1 MDRGWLVVLLLVVHL
16 VLPGLAQPCVD
27 ARGEKFPD
35 CLSCLVSRAPAC
47 GWCLDKEPGT
57 GLARGCLPRTEDC
70 EELWYND
77 DRPDPAPVKGSAED
91 SIKPREIKLKLRPN
105 KEKKITFE
113 AKKKD
118 NPVDMYFLL
127 DLTGSM
133 TEIKKKLADITEGLM
148 DVRILSNDKSPACLF
163 FCSGAK
169 GSNKRLQV
177 WLWNFQRETDSPNE
191 RGDQGQLPP
200 VLPTSAKP
208 DKGAEI
214 SQEVHYYQHLSVI
227 SCNCNVL

>member
-70 EELWYND
+70 DELWYND

-105 KEKKITFE
+105 KEKKITFD

-133 TEIKKKLADITEGLM
+133 TGIKKKLADITEGLM
-148 DVRILSNDKSPACLF
+148 DVRILSDDKSPVF
-163 FCSGAK
+163 FSVQELRGQTKDCKFGY
-169 GSNKRLQV
+169 GT
-177 WLWNFQRETDSPNE
+177 FREK
-191 RGDQGQLPP
+191 
-200 VLPTSAKP
+200 PTVPMSE
-208 DKGAEI
+208 EI
-214 SQEVHYYQHLSVI
+214 RDNSHPSFQHLRNLTREPKLVKRFI
-227 SCNCNVL
+227 IINICL